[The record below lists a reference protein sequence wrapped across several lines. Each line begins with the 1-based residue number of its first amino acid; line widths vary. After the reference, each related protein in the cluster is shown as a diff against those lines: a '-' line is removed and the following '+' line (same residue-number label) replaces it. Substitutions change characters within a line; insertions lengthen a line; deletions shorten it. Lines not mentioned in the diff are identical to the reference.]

1 MTQAAAPTSSS
12 TAPSAGGPQ
21 LPGTR
26 RSASI
31 GFLGGISGGL
41 LGGGTGVVT
50 VPALDRHS
58 TLSRHV
64 IHGTSTLANVS
75 AALVGS
81 IVYTLRGGHVDFVP
95 GIGLMVGG
103 VIGAYVGARWVSK
116 VPEVVLRSLFVL
128 VLVLSATKF
137 LLQGAGIQVGAS
149 TGLFEGT
156 ALIVSVATVTGLLVG
171 AYSAAMGLGGGLLV
185 VPVMAVMFGANLHT
199 AAGTSLLVMLPNA
212 IVGAATHIRHG
223 SADLRVGKP
232 LAIAALPGALVGVT
246 LALALPERG
255 LAVVLGTFMAFLAV
269 REVRRWRQAAQAA
282 QAAQPA

>member
-1 MTQAAAPTSSS
+1 MP
-12 TAPSAGGPQ
+12 GP
-21 LPGTR
+21 R

-81 IVYTLRGGHVDFVP
+81 IVYALRGGHVDFVP
-95 GIGLMVGG
+95 GVGLMIGG
-103 VIGAYVGARWVSK
+103 IVGAYVGARWVSK

-128 VLVLSATKF
+128 VLVLSSTKF
-137 LLQGAGIQVGAS
+137 LLQGFGIEVGS
-149 TGLFEGT
+149 SSGLFDG
-156 ALIVSVATVTGLLVG
+156 APLIVAVATVTGLLVG

-185 VPVMAVMFGANLHT
+185 VPVMAVMFGADLHT

-223 SADLRVGKP
+223 SADLQVGKP
-232 LAIAALPGALVGVT
+232 LALAALPGSLVGVS

-255 LAVVLGTFMAFLAV
+255 LAVVLGSFMAFLAV
-269 REVRRWRQAAQAA
+269 REVLRWRRTVLAERAERTV
-282 QAAQPA
+282 

>member
-1 MTQAAAPTSSS
+1 MTQAEAPTVTGS
-12 TAPSAGGPQ
+12 TVSTPQIPGP
-21 LPGTR
+21 R

-75 AALVGS
+75 AAVVGS
-81 IVYTLRGGHVDFVP
+81 IVYALRGGHVDVVP
-95 GIGLMVGG
+95 GVGLMIGG
-103 VIGAYVGARWVSK
+103 VLGAYLGARWVSK

-128 VLVLSATKF
+128 VLLLSSTKF
-137 LLQGAGIQVGAS
+137 LLQGFGIAVGSS

-156 ALIVSVATVTGLLVG
+156 ALIIAVATVTGLVVG

-185 VPVMAVMFGANLHT
+185 VPVMAVLFGADLHT

-212 IVGAATHIRHG
+212 VVGAATHIRHG
-223 SADLRVGKP
+223 SADLRVGRP
-232 LAIAALPGALVGVT
+232 LALAALPGSLVGVS

-269 REVRRWRQAAQAA
+269 REVLRWRRTVLAERAEHIA
-282 QAAQPA
+282 

>member
-1 MTQAAAPTSSS
+1 MTQAAAAATVGSSV
-12 TAPSAGGPQ
+12 TGPQ
-21 LPGTR
+21 IPGPR

-50 VPALDRHS
+50 VPALDRH
-58 TLSRHV
+58 LALPRHV

-81 IVYTLRGGHVDFVP
+81 IVYALRGGHVDFVP
-95 GIGLMVGG
+95 GIGLMIGG
-103 VIGAYVGARWVSK
+103 VVGAYVGARWVSK

-128 VLVLSATKF
+128 VLALSATKF
-137 LLQGAGIQVGAS
+137 LLQGFGIQVGS
-149 TGLFEGT
+149 SSGLFHGT
-156 ALIVSVATVTGLLVG
+156 AVIVSVATVTGLVVG

-185 VPVMAVMFGANLHT
+185 VPVMAVLFGANLHT

-212 IVGAATHIRHG
+212 IVGAVTHIRHG
-223 SADLRVGKP
+223 SADLSVGKP
-232 LAIAALPGALVGVT
+232 LALAALPGALVGVS

-269 REVRRWRQAAQAA
+269 REVLRWRRSARAARLAEQA
-282 QAAQPA
+282 